1 MLDELFDTP
10 IGKVA
15 GGISALAGA
24 VFFYRASYR
33 LFEWMFT
40 TRVWEFFGWLVTIA
54 FAAALLWLATKL
66 WSRWRLVFGVT
77 LAFSAVWSIVYLIPR
92 IHESVDRLGND
103 RFGFVHTTTIYA
115 NAIVLLTVAAVSL
128 FADQIL
134 AWWKPRIEEYRNS
147 ASRGRLPWQ

>member
-40 TRVWEFFGWLVTIA
+40 TSVWEVFGWFVTIA
-54 FAAALLWLATKL
+54 FAAVFIWLAMKL
-66 WSRWRLVFGVT
+66 WSRWRLAFGAA
-77 LAFSAVWSIVYLIPR
+77 LAFSAVWAIVYLIPR

-103 RFGFVHTTTIYA
+103 LFGYINTMTIYA
-115 NAIVLLTVAAVSL
+115 NAIVLLTVAVVSL
-128 FADQIL
+128 FYDRIL
-134 AWWKPRIEEYRNS
+134 AWWKPRIEQRRNS
-147 ASRGRLPWQ
+147 ASRGRAQWP